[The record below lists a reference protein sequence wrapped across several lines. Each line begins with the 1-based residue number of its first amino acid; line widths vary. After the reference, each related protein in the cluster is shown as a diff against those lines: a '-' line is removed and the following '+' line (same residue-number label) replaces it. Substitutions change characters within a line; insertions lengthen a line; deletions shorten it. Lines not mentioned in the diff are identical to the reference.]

1 MSSIAL
7 EDSFSDESLF
17 IQGDNAA
24 SESSATTSSTTT
36 RSGEKRKRNSTVR
49 APEIWKLSRARLPSE
64 LGFKDC
70 NRVWYCKQ
78 LSCNPPHKTWS
89 TNVTSNARNHLRKVH
104 DLYTTEKE
112 SLVQRAT
119 SMSIIESLKKAEGEK
134 ERRDQLKTDMIL
146 ASLIKKD
153 N

>member
-1 MSSIAL
+1 M
-7 EDSFSDESLF
+7 
-17 IQGDNAA
+17 
-24 SESSATTSSTTT
+24 
-36 RSGEKRKRNSTVR
+36 
-49 APEIWKLSRARLPSE
+49 
-64 LGFKDC
+64 
-70 NRVWYCKQ
+70 
-78 LSCNPPHKTWS
+78 WS
-89 TNVTSNARNHLRKVH
+89 TNVTGNAHNHLRKVH

-119 SMSIIESLKKAEGEK
+119 SMLITESLKKAEGEK

>member
-1 MSSIAL
+1 
-7 EDSFSDESLF
+7 
-17 IQGDNAA
+17 
-24 SESSATTSSTTT
+24 
-36 RSGEKRKRNSTVR
+36 
-49 APEIWKLSRARLPSE
+49 
-64 LGFKDC
+64 
-70 NRVWYCKQ
+70 
-78 LSCNPPHKTWS
+78 
-89 TNVTSNARNHLRKVH
+89 VH

-134 ERRDQLKTDMIL
+134 ERRDQLQTDMIL